1 MSKITKSQTQTKTK
15 LAETV
20 YSRAARKYVTREE
33 QKPCQLLFSRV
44 MLKNVPIKSSVERKA
59 YLSLPYKLIFD
70 TYFTEIL

>member
-20 YSRAARKYVTREE
+20 YSRAARKYVMCEE

-44 MLKNVPIKSSVERKA
+44 MLKIVPIKSSVEK
-59 YLSLPYKLIFD
+59 SIFKPS
-70 TYFTEIL
+70 IQVNI